1 MILRWHTIFHVW
13 WICVLNMWNRVGQN
27 AFERFKPSWW
37 KFTSAHEDDY
47 HRVQN
52 GPLFT
57 ASGEKTHIDSSYPF
71 CFGKVL
77 LVAFEGRVLKRCVE
91 YWAICSFARSF
102 TRTSHSFACSL
113 CSRTPKRYSFTRFAA
128 LIQLMG
134 KRFMSL
140 KLMRLFHAISTRS
153 AAVAPLPPSPLYA
166 FPPLITNYSWIPQ

>member
-1 MILRWHTIFHVW
+1 MTTTEYRT
-13 WICVLNMWNRVGQN
+13 
-27 AFERFKPSWW
+27 
-37 KFTSAHEDDY
+37 
-47 HRVQN
+47 
-52 GPLFT
+52 
-57 ASGEKTHIDSSYPF
+57 GEKTHIDSSYPF
-71 CFGKVL
+71 CFVKVL
-77 LVAFEGRVLKRCVE
+77 LVAFEDRISKRCVE

-166 FPPLITNYSWIPQ
+166 FPPLITNYS

>member
-1 MILRWHTIFHVW
+1 MGRFLCLRLSCLHSPESTEPYSSASRDHYTV
-13 WICVLNMWNRVGQN
+13 R
-27 AFERFKPSWW
+27 W
-37 KFTSAHEDDY
+37 KTMKS
-47 HRVQN
+47 R
-52 GPLFT
+52 
-57 ASGEKTHIDSSYPF
+57 
-71 CFGKVL
+71 
-77 LVAFEGRVLKRCVE
+77 VE

-102 TRTSHSFACSL
+102 TRTSHSFTCSAPHRSF

-166 FPPLITNYSWIPQ
+166 FPPLITTVESRNKGSQGTNNFYPL